1 MKLFHGS
8 EARIASSLGL
18 GFYTIG
24 PCGEEL
30 LGAVALHLRPTDA
43 SALHYRHVATS
54 ITRQLK
60 SGKSIPEVGLSRA
73 RGFVCSSLDPV
84 TGGKHCA
91 IGGSSHDY
99 IVSST
104 LASQAPP
111 AVGRALGIAL
121 SNKLLLPYRNLEG
134 GDGVKKPTFPPDA
147 ISYVS
152 FGDGSVNNAHFLTAL
167 NLAKYSQ
174 HRGVKV

>member
-1 MKLFHGS
+1 M
-8 EARIASSLGL
+8 R
-18 GFYTIG
+18 
-24 PCGEEL
+24 
-30 LGAVALHLRPTDA
+30 
-43 SALHYRHVATS
+43 
-54 ITRQLK
+54 
-60 SGKSIPEVGLSRA
+60 SGKSISEVGLSRA
-73 RGFVCSSLDPV
+73 RGFVCSSLDPI

-91 IGGSSHDY
+91 IGGSSYDY

-121 SNKLLLPYRNLEG
+121 SNKLLLPDSNLKG
-134 GDGVKKPTFPPDA
+134 SDGKKRPAFPPDA

-174 HRGVKV
+174 HRGVKVRRTYYQ